1 MIDTEAFSDG
11 FCSDCASY
19 EFVCDEIVS
28 SVDTTMT
35 VNAGSCIG
43 FLNLVAD
50 CPDYRSVDAVR
61 IVFSSPAKQ
70 LCKSIDLSFD
80 CV

>member
-1 MIDTEAFSDG
+1 MTDTEAVSYG
-11 FCSDCASY
+11 FCSDYVSY

-35 VNAGSCIG
+35 VNAGSYTG
-43 FLNLVAD
+43 FLNLAAD
-50 CPDYRSVDAVR
+50 CLDYRGVDAMR
-61 IVFSSPAKQ
+61 IVFSSPVKRP
-70 LCKSIDLSFD
+70 CKNIDLSFD